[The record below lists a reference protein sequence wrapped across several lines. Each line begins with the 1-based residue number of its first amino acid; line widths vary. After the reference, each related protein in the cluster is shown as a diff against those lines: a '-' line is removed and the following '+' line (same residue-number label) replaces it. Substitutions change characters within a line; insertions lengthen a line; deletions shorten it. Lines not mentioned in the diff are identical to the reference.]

1 MMTITIRGG
10 RLIDPANNIDA
21 LLDLHIAEGR
31 IAAIGKAPEGFN
43 AEQVIDANGL
53 IVCPGLID
61 LQARLREPG
70 QKHKGTIASESRA
83 AASAGITTLCCPPDT
98 LPVIDTPAV
107 AEQIRHRAAEAGL
120 ARVLPIGA
128 LTQGLEGQQLS
139 SMQALYTAGC
149 LVMGNARRTIANT
162 LVQRRALE
170 YAATLGLTVFFNSED
185 PWLSA
190 DGCIHEGALSTRLG
204 LAGIPECAEVIA
216 VGRDLML
223 VEQTGVSAHFGQLS
237 STRAMEMIAE
247 ARARGIP
254 VSADVSA
261 HQLFLTEMDVAEF
274 DSACHV
280 RPPLRSQRDREGLR
294 SAVADGAISVICSDH
309 QPHDRDA
316 KLAPFAATEPG
327 ISALETLLPLTLRLV
342 EEKVLGL
349 SDAIARL
356 TSGPASVLGIEGGQ
370 LDVGMVADIC
380 IFDPAHHWQVEE
392 SSLLSHGKNTP
403 FLGWELSGRCR
414 YTLLEGRIVFQADKP
429 PAQ

>member
-1 MMTITIRGG
+1 MKITIHGG
-10 RLIDPANNIDA
+10 RLIDPANNIDES
-21 LLDLHIAEGR
+21 LDLHISEGR
-31 IAAIGKAPEGFN
+31 IAAIGPVPEGFE
-43 AEQVIDANGL
+43 AEQTIDASGQ

-70 QKHKGTIASESRA
+70 QRHKGSIASETRA

-98 LPVIDTPAV
+98 NPVIDSPAV
-107 AEQIRHRAAEAGL
+107 AAQIRRRAEKAAQ

-128 LTQGLEGQQLS
+128 LTQGLAGEQLG
-139 SMQALYTAGC
+139 SMQALRKAGC
-149 LVMGNARRTIANT
+149 IVMSNARQAIPNT

-170 YAATLGLTVFFNSED
+170 YASTLEMTVFFNSED
-185 PWLSA
+185 PYLGA

-237 STRAMEMIAE
+237 TARAVDMIAE
-247 ARARGIP
+247 ARAKGLP

-280 RPPLRSQRDREGLR
+280 RPPFRSQRDKEALR
-294 SAVADGAISVICSDH
+294 AAVAEGAISAICSDH

-316 KLAPFAATEPG
+316 KLAPFASTEPG
-327 ISALETLLPLTLRLV
+327 ISALETLLPLTLQLV
-342 EEKVLGL
+342 EEKLLEL

-356 TSGPASVLGIEGGQ
+356 TIGPAAILGLKRGQ
-370 LDVGMVADIC
+370 LGVGAVADVC
-380 IFDPAHHWQVEE
+380 IFDPKHHWQVEE
-392 SSLLSHGKNTP
+392 QALLSQGKNTP
-403 FLGWELSGRCR
+403 FLGWELSGKVRT
-414 YTLLEGRIVFQADKP
+414 TLLEGNIVYQAAK
-429 PAQ
+429 

>member
-1 MMTITIRGG
+1 MNITIRGG
-10 RLIDPANNIDA
+10 RLIDPANNIDDK
-21 LLDLHIAEGR
+21 LDLHISEGR
-31 IAAIGKAPEGFN
+31 IAAIGAAPEGFV
-43 AEQVIDANGL
+43 AEQTLDADGH

-83 AASAGITTLCCPPDT
+83 AAGAGITTLCCPPDT
-98 LPVIDTPAV
+98 QPVIDTPAV
-107 AEQIRHRAAEAGL
+107 AEQIRQRATESGQ

-128 LTQGLEGQQLS
+128 LTQGLNGEQLS
-139 SMQALYTAGC
+139 SMQALHKAGC
-149 LVMGNARRTIANT
+149 IVMGNARRAIPST

-190 DGCIHEGALSTRLG
+190 DGCVHEGALSNRLG

-223 VEQTGVSAHFGQLS
+223 VEQTGVRAHFGQLS
-237 STRAMEMIAE
+237 SSRAIDMIAA
-247 ARARGIP
+247 ARARGLS

-261 HQLFLTEMDVAEF
+261 HQLFLTEMDIAEF

-280 RPPLRSQRDREGLR
+280 RPPLRSQRDRDGLR
-294 SAVADGAISVICSDH
+294 AAVADGAISAVCSDH

-327 ISALETLLPLTLRLV
+327 ISGLETLLPLTLRLV

-356 TSGPASVLGIEGGQ
+356 TSGPARVLGLESGQ
-370 LDVGMVADIC
+370 LGVGAVADIC
-380 IFDPAHHWQVEE
+380 IFDPKHHWRVEE
-392 SSLLSHGKNTP
+392 QQLLSHGKNTP
-403 FLGWELSGRCR
+403 FLGWELSGKAVT
-414 YTLLEGRIVFQADKP
+414 TLLEGRIVYQA
-429 PAQ
+429 AE

>member
-1 MMTITIRGG
+1 MNIVIRNG
-10 RLIDPANNIDA
+10 RLIDPANRVDTV
-21 LLDLHIAEGR
+21 LDIFIEGGR
-31 IAAIGKAPEGFN
+31 IAALGQPPAGFE
-43 AEQVIDANGL
+43 AEQQIEAGGH

-70 QKHKGTIASESRA
+70 QKHKGSIASESRA
-83 AASAGITTLCCPPDT
+83 AAAAGITTLCCPPDT
-98 LPVIDTPAV
+98 QPVIDTPAV
-107 AEQIRHRAAEAGL
+107 AEQIRHRAAEAGM

-128 LTQGLEGQQLS
+128 LTQGLDGQQLS
-139 SMQALYTAGC
+139 SMQALHQAGC
-149 LVMGNARRTIANT
+149 IVMGNARRAIANT

-185 PWLSA
+185 PWLGA

-223 VEQTGVSAHFGQLS
+223 VEQTGVRAHFGQLS
-237 STRAMEMIAE
+237 SARAVEMIAT
-247 ARARGIP
+247 ARARGLA

-274 DSACHV
+274 DSLCHV

-294 SAVADGAISVICSDH
+294 AALADGAISAICSDH

-342 EEKVLGL
+342 EEGLLPLGEAIALLTSQPAAILGL
-349 SDAIARL
+349 ES
-356 TSGPASVLGIEGGQ
+356 GQ
-370 LDVGMVADIC
+370 LGVGAVADIC
-380 IFDPAHHWQVEE
+380 IFDPTQHWQLSEE
-392 SSLLSHGKNTP
+392 QIVSRGKNTP
-403 FLGWELSGRCR
+403 FLGWELSGKVS
-414 YTLLEGRIVFQADKP
+414 YTLLEGRIVYQSAAQAR
-429 PAQ
+429 

>member
-1 MMTITIRGG
+1 MNITIRGG
-10 RLIDPANNIDA
+10 RLIDPANNIDGQHNI
-21 LLDLHIAEGR
+21 HISAGH
-31 IAAIGKAPEGFN
+31 ISSIGSAPEGFK
-43 AEQVIDANGL
+43 AEREIDASGQ

-98 LPVIDTPAV
+98 SPVIDTPAV
-107 AEQIRHRAAEAGL
+107 AEQIHHRAAEAAL

-139 SMQALYTAGC
+139 SMQALQNAGC
-149 LVMGNARRTIANT
+149 IVMGNARRAIANT

-170 YAATLGLTVFFNSED
+170 YASTLGLTVFFNSED
-185 PWLSA
+185 PWLGA

-223 VEQTGVSAHFGQLS
+223 VEQTGVRAHFGQLS
-237 STRAMEMIAE
+237 STRAVEMIAD
-247 ARARGIP
+247 AQTKGMP

-261 HQLFLTEMDVAEF
+261 HQLFLTEMDIAEF

-280 RPPLRSQRDREGLR
+280 RPPLRSQRDRDGLR
-294 SAVADGAISVICSDH
+294 SALADGAISAICSDH

-327 ISALETLLPLTLRLV
+327 VSALETLLPLTLRLV
-342 EEKVLGL
+342 EEGLLGL
-349 SDAIARL
+349 NDAIARL
-356 TSGPASVLGIEGGQ
+356 TSKPADILGINSGQ
-370 LDVGMVADIC
+370 LSVGAVADIC
-380 IFDPAHHWQVEE
+380 IFDPNHHWHLNEE
-392 SSLLSHGKNTP
+392 QIVSHGKNTP
-403 FLGWELSGRCR
+403 FLGWEFSGKVSH
-414 YTLLEGRIVFQADKP
+414 TLLEGRIVYQA
-429 PAQ
+429 AE

>member
-1 MMTITIRGG
+1 MNITIHGG
-10 RLIDPANNIDA
+10 RFIDPANNIDA
-21 LLDLHIAEGR
+21 LHDVHIVGGH
-31 IAAIGKAPEGFN
+31 IAAIGTAPEGFHP
-43 AEQVIDANGL
+43 EQTIDAHDH

-98 LPVIDTPAV
+98 HPIIDTPAV

-128 LTQGLEGQQLS
+128 LTQGLQGEQLS
-139 SMQALYTAGC
+139 SMQALQNAGC
-149 LVMGNARRTIANT
+149 IVMGNARHAIANT

-170 YAATLGLTVFFNSED
+170 YASTLGLTVFFNSED
-185 PWLSA
+185 PWLAA
-190 DGCIHEGALSTRLG
+190 DGCIHEGALSIRLG

-223 VEQTGVSAHFGQLS
+223 VEQTGVRAHFGQLS
-237 STRAMEMIAE
+237 SARAVEMIAD
-247 ARARGIP
+247 ARAKGLP

-274 DSACHV
+274 NSLCHV
-280 RPPLRSQRDREGLR
+280 RPPLRSQRDRDGLR
-294 SAVADGAISVICSDH
+294 AALADGAISAICSDH

-342 EEKVLGL
+342 EEGVLEVA
-349 SDAIARL
+349 DAIACL
-356 TSGPASVLGIEGGQ
+356 TSKPARILGIKSGQ
-370 LDVGMVADIC
+370 LSVGAVADIC
-380 IFDPAHHWQVEE
+380 IFDPKHHWRLDEAQII
-392 SSLLSHGKNTP
+392 SRGKNTP
-403 FLGWELSGRCR
+403 FLGWELSGKVSH
-414 YTLLEGRIVFQADKP
+414 TLLEGRIVYQA
-429 PAQ
+429 AE

>member
-1 MMTITIRGG
+1 MNIVIRNG
-10 RLIDPANNIDA
+10 RLIDPANQIDTV
-21 LLDLHIAEGR
+21 LDIYIAGER
-31 IAAIGKAPEGFN
+31 IAALGQPPAGFE
-43 AEQVIDANGL
+43 AELQIEASGQ

-83 AASAGITTLCCPPDT
+83 AAAAGITTLCCPPDT
-98 LPVIDTPAV
+98 QPVIDTPAV
-107 AEQIRHRAAEAGL
+107 AEQIRHRAAEAGM

-139 SMQALYTAGC
+139 SMQALHQAGC
-149 LVMGNARRTIANT
+149 IVMGNARRAIANT

-185 PWLSA
+185 PWLGA

-223 VEQTGVSAHFGQLS
+223 VEQTGVRAHFGQLS
-237 STRAMEMIAE
+237 SARAVEMIAT
-247 ARARGIP
+247 ARARGLA

-274 DSACHV
+274 DSLCHV

-294 SAVADGAISVICSDH
+294 AALADGAISAICSDH

-342 EEKVLGL
+342 EEGLLPLGE
-349 SDAIARL
+349 AISRL
-356 TSGPASVLGIEGGQ
+356 TSQPAAILALESGQ
-370 LDVGMVADIC
+370 LGVGAVADIC
-380 IFDPAHHWQVEE
+380 IFDPTHHWQFSEAQIV
-392 SSLLSHGKNTP
+392 SRGKNTP
-403 FLGWELSGRCR
+403 FLGWELSGKVS
-414 YTLLEGRIVFQADKP
+414 YTLLEGRIVYQSADQAR
-429 PAQ
+429 

>member
-1 MMTITIRGG
+1 MNIVIRNG
-10 RLIDPANNIDA
+10 RLIDPANQIDA
-21 LLDLHIAEGR
+21 VQNIYIAGGY
-31 IAAIGKAPEGFN
+31 IAALGHPPEGFL
-43 AEQVIDANGL
+43 AARELEASGQ

-83 AASAGITTLCCPPDT
+83 AAASGITTLCCPPDT
-98 LPVIDTPAV
+98 QPVIDTPAV
-107 AEQIRHRAAEAGL
+107 AEQIRHRAAEAGM

-128 LTQGLEGQQLS
+128 LTQGLDGLQLS
-139 SMQALYTAGC
+139 SMQALQHAGC
-149 LVMGNARRTIANT
+149 IVMGNARRAIANT

-185 PWLSA
+185 PWLGA

-223 VEQTGVSAHFGQLS
+223 VEQTGVRAHFGQLS
-237 STRAMEMIAE
+237 CARTAEMIAN
-247 ARARGIP
+247 ARAKGLL

-274 DSACHV
+274 DSLCHV
-280 RPPLRSQRDREGLR
+280 RPPLRSQRDRDGLR
-294 SAVADGAISVICSDH
+294 AALTSGAISAICSDH

-342 EEKVLGL
+342 EEGVLEL
-349 SDAIARL
+349 SEAIARL
-356 TSGPASVLGIEGGQ
+356 TSKPANILGIEAGQ
-370 LDVGMVADIC
+370 LSIGAVADIC
-380 IFDPAHHWQVEE
+380 IFDPARHWQLDEE
-392 SSLLSHGKNTP
+392 QIVSHGKNTP
-403 FLGWELSGRCR
+403 FLGWELSGKVS
-414 YTLLEGRIVFQADKP
+414 YTLLGGEIVYQSAD
-429 PAQ
+429 